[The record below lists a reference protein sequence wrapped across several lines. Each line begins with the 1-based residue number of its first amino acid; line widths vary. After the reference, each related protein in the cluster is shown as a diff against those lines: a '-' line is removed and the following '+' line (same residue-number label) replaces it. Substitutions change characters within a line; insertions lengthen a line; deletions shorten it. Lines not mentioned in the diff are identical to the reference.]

1 MFLVVISSGWGLS
14 LLLEEV
20 VDINRS
26 KNGQCT
32 YTRPDLKTNAIPQK
46 MLVTFLTHYSSNRN
60 FDVCYQG
67 NSTDTD
73 KNLSKEL
80 NYFRILH
87 DKNNTVL
94 LYCHIVLSQLRA
106 VNSRYSNH
114 VQLLWTSIPMAQIY
128 FITSHPLHPHTSHP
142 PPPINTWCRVSHLWK
157 EIILKCTVG
166 SVGILTSH
174 TKIYILLL
182 SCYISD

>member
-32 YTRPDLKTNAIPQK
+32 YTRPNLKTNAIPQK

-67 NSTDTD
+67 KSTDTD

-87 DKNNTVL
+87 DQSNTVL
-94 LYCHIVLSQLRA
+94 LYCHLVLSQLRA

-114 VQLLWTSIPMAQIY
+114 VQLSWTSIPMAQIY

-142 PPPINTWCRVSHLWK
+142 PPPINKNTWCRVFPSF
-157 EIILKCTVG
+157 EGNYLKMPV
-166 SVGILTSH
+166 
-174 TKIYILLL
+174 TKIYN
-182 SCYISD
+182 SGCYWVAISVMT